1 MVTRAASSMCPG
13 QGGGCDAWSD
23 AMRRGGGWDRGG
35 AAGSCGR
42 GGQRRRGGGRNAPGV
57 AGQDRSGGIWGPAV
71 EVPRTA
77 TLNPGGD
84 AAIGSVSCTS
94 AGHCSAGGRYTDSSH
109 RSQAFVVSQA

>member
-1 MVTRAASSMCPG
+1 MRGLMRCAVVVAGTAAVLPG
-13 QGGGCDAWSD
+13 PVAGVAS
-23 AMRRGGGWDRGG
+23 AAG
-35 AAGSCGR
+35 AAAGTR
-42 GGQRRRGGGRNAPGV
+42 LV

-77 TLNPGGD
+77 TLNAGGE
-84 AAIGSVSCTS
+84 ALIESVSCTS